1 MANLRHDE
9 DFLMPHIPLSSDDTT
24 DYECSV
30 DGTIFSGLTNG
41 GVPISVSQA
50 HYAFTNLA
58 NTTNHTQNTDSFLNL
73 VANADGSTN
82 CSVSLKSKNQS
93 MTPKGMFIG
102 GTKDDAG
109 NGGAFRNVGLPHE
122 FSVDARLDGGA
133 WVRLLDVV
141 GNDIDGLPASRA
153 RGNSGN
159 NFNGKTSLNNVLVER
174 QQHFVDN
181 TQAPPAGTPNFTG
194 VDIPRG
200 DLAPRI
206 YDSSADASTNTNKQ
220 VYRGVIYFP
229 ITSTG
234 VYNEFRI
241 NMDCSKCYMDDNL
254 VKLYE
259 AGFYGRTPRRFK
271 LFSAIQSSMNS
282 LGRSTSSGTFTGA
295 EVSQFKVG
303 VNRSKMIEYSEVQSG
318 SQILT
323 DLDTFIAEGGHG
335 IIVKMYMTQGLNFGL
350 TIDEAYEY
358 YLDNHTGKPVHTSFK
373 L

>member
-1 MANLRHDE
+1 MDLRHDE
-9 DFLMPHIPLSSDDTT
+9 DFLMPHIPLTSDDTT

-30 DGTIFSGLTNG
+30 DGTIFSGLTGG
-41 GVPISVSQA
+41 GVPISVSQP
-50 HYAFTNLA
+50 HYAFNNVAGTS
-58 NTTNHTQNTDSFLNL
+58 NHTLNDDSFLNL

-102 GTKDDAG
+102 GSKDDDG
-109 NGGAFRNVGLPHE
+109 NDNAYRNIGLPYE

-133 WVRLLDVV
+133 WVRLLNVV
-141 GNDIDGLPASRA
+141 GSDIDGLPAGQSR
-153 RGNSGN
+153 RSSGN
-159 NFNGKTSLNNVLVER
+159 NTSAKNTINNLIKVR
-174 QQHFVDN
+174 QAHFVDN
-181 TQAPPAGTPNFTG
+181 TLPQGPSPNFTG

-200 DLAPRI
+200 DLAPRM
-206 YDSSADASTNTNKQ
+206 YNSSADASTNTNKQ
-220 VYRGVIYFP
+220 AYRGVCYFP

-241 NMDCSKCYMDDNL
+241 NMDTSKCYLDNSL

-271 LFSAIQSSMNS
+271 LFSAIRSSMNS
-282 LGRSTSSGTFTGA
+282 LGRTTSSGTFTGA

-303 VNRSKMIEYSEVQSG
+303 VNRSKMIEYSEVQAG

-323 DLDTFIAEGGHG
+323 DLDTFITEGGHG

-358 YLDNHTGKPVHTSFK
+358 YLDNHTGKPAHTSFK

>member
-1 MANLRHDE
+1 MDLIHDE
-9 DFLMPHIPLSSDDTT
+9 DFLMPHIPLSSNDTD
-24 DYECSV
+24 DYECSFE
-30 DGTIFSGLTNG
+30 GKKHSGFTGG
-41 GVPISVSQA
+41 GVPISVSEP
-50 HYAFTNLA
+50 YFPFA
-58 NTTNHTQNTDSFLNL
+58 NVASNTSHTQNTNDFLCL
-73 VANADGSTN
+73 IADAGNTK
-82 CSVSLKSKNQS
+82 CSITLRNKKQS

-102 GTKDDAG
+102 GSKDDVG
-109 NGGAFRNVGLPHE
+109 NPAFRNSGVPYE

-133 WVRLLDVV
+133 WDRLLDVV
-141 GNDIDGLPASRA
+141 GSDIDGLPASRA
-153 RGNSGN
+153 RGNNGN
-159 NFNGKTSLNNVLVER
+159 NFSGKAFVNSFVVAR

-181 TQAPPAGTPNFTG
+181 TSPPPTGTPNFTG
-194 VDIPRG
+194 VDVPRG

-220 VYRGVIYFP
+220 AYRGVIYFP

-241 NMDCSKCYMDDNL
+241 NMDTSKCYLDDSL
-254 VKLYE
+254 AKLYE

-303 VNRSKMIEYSEVQSG
+303 VNRSKMIEYSEVQAG

-323 DLDTFIAEGGHG
+323 DLDTFITEGGHG

-358 YLDNHTGKPVHTSFK
+358 YLDNHTGKPAHTSFK

>member
-1 MANLRHDE
+1 MVDLRHDE
-9 DFLMPHIPLSSDDTT
+9 DFLMPHIPLLSDDTT

-30 DGTIFSGLTNG
+30 DGTIFSGLTGG
-41 GVPISVSQA
+41 GVPISVSKA
-50 HYAFTNLA
+50 HYAFTNVA
-58 NTTNHTQNTDSFLNL
+58 GTSNHTQNINDFLNL

-109 NGGAFRNVGLPHE
+109 NGGPFRNVGLPYE

-141 GNDIDGLPASRA
+141 GNDIDGLPAGQARRA
-153 RGNSGN
+153 SGN
-159 NFNGKTSLNNVLVER
+159 NFNSKTSLNNVLVAR

-194 VDIPRG
+194 VDVPRG

-206 YDSSADASTNTNKQ
+206 YNNPTDANIDNNKQ

-241 NMDCSKCYMDDNL
+241 NMDINKAYMDNNL
-254 VKLYE
+254 IKLYE

-358 YLDNHTGKPVHTSFK
+358 YLDNHTGKPAHTSFK

>member
-1 MANLRHDE
+1 MNLRHDE

-30 DGTIFSGLTNG
+30 EGTIFSGLTG
-41 GVPISVSQA
+41 GGIPISVSQP
-50 HYAFTNLA
+50 HYAFNNVAGTS
-58 NTTNHTQNTDSFLNL
+58 NHTLNNDSFLNF

-82 CSVSLKSKNQS
+82 CSLSLKSKNQS

-102 GTKDDAG
+102 GSKDDAG
-109 NGGAFRNVGLPHE
+109 NDGSFRNVGVPFE
-122 FSVDARLDGGA
+122 FSVDARLDGDA

-141 GNDIDGLPASRA
+141 GSDIDGLPAGQK

-159 NFNGKTSLNNVLVER
+159 NFNAKTNLNNVLIER

-181 TQAPPAGTPNFTG
+181 TQAPPSGTPNFTG
-194 VDIPRG
+194 VDVPRG
-200 DLAPRI
+200 DLAPRM

-220 VYRGVIYFP
+220 AYRGVFYFP

-241 NMDCSKCYMDDNL
+241 NMDTSKCYIDDNL

-271 LFSAIQSSMNS
+271 LFSAIQSEMTS
-282 LGRSTSSGTFTGA
+282 LGRTTSIGTFTGA
-295 EVSQFKVG
+295 EVSKFQVG
-303 VNRSKMIEYSEVQSG
+303 VNKNKMGKYAPVATG

-335 IIVKMYMTQGLNFGL
+335 IIVKMYMKQGIDFGL
-350 TIDEAYEY
+350 SIDEAYEY
-358 YLDNHTGKPVHTSFK
+358 YIDNHTGKTPHTNYK
-373 L
+373 Y